1 MSTGWGRSY
10 LAGGIDDG
18 RWKYSPVTVVGHRD
32 PNFAG
37 SVKDFMRLHPE
48 LSSHLTNEVK
58 ICSSCTKSCGK
69 TLHAC
74 NNCGGDIAEHPIER
88 SDNAL
93 MGFVYGIQFSDN
105 YYLGTSIRY
114 QDADFLVYDDI
125 MQTTVVHLNSIPS
138 YVYVPDFRH
147 LFEKP
152 IEGLALVRRLYDN
165 AVTAAVSILSNNE
178 FLSTFFSPES
188 LEIMKTVGTR
198 EFVLRH
204 VFAGFNYPPSQCQL
218 HLQFILPPY
227 MPYHAVLLEEGKHG
241 SVNRFF
247 TYEYIVRALE
257 VLVYRGE
264 VIRLS
269 EIDGLSGEHLVD
281 TINKRAN
288 LDYKVS
294 FTEAMNRQK
303 ANDAKLSNWKQSDF
317 KYLVARIGND
327 KICLP
332 LRDPDNSVDAD
343 KITRHDKKVLESYGK
358 GHLGL
363 QFYSFPRSPGHV
375 ASWLGNSN

>member
-1 MSTGWGRSY
+1 MATGWGRCY

-18 RWKYSPVTVVGHRD
+18 RWKYSPVTVVGRRK
-32 PNFAG
+32 PNFVG
-37 SVKDFMRLHPE
+37 SVKDFIGHHPE
-48 LSSHLTNEVK
+48 SSSHLTNEVK

-69 TLHAC
+69 TLHTC
-74 NNCGGDIAEHPIER
+74 NNCGGDIADHPIER

-93 MGFVYGIQFSDN
+93 MGFVYGIQSSDN

-114 QDADFLVYDDI
+114 QDPDFLVYDDI

-165 AVTAAVSILSNNE
+165 AVTAAVSILANDE
-178 FLSTFFSPES
+178 FVSTFFSPES
-188 LEIMKTVGTR
+188 LEIMKKGGTR

-247 TYEYIVRALE
+247 TYEYIVRTLE
-257 VLVYRGE
+257 VLVDRGE

-281 TINKRAN
+281 TINKRVN
-288 LDYKVS
+288 LDYNAS

-303 ANDAKLSNWKQSDF
+303 ANNAMLANWKQSDF
-317 KYLVARIGND
+317 KYLVARIGDD

-332 LRDPDNSVDAD
+332 LRDPDNAADAD
-343 KITRHDKKVLESYGK
+343 RITRHDKKVLESYGK

-363 QFYSFPRSPGHV
+363 QFYSFPRSPGQV
-375 ASWLGNSN
+375 ASWLDNSN